1 MEEKKGALKIGG
13 VSIPLFLI
21 IFVLTI
27 IACIM
32 GVVEDKM
39 MGAYALTLV
48 LGLGLNWVGD
58 HTPVLKDYGFGS
70 ILVILL
76 PALCVYWGIL
86 PENTATLAKNFFTGY
101 DFTSFLVPGLIIGSI
116 LAMDRKTL
124 INAGLRF
131 IIPMF
136 GTLILTF
143 LLVGLVGKLIGYGFG
158 EAILMVAGPIMG
170 AGVGASA
177 VPLASIYADVAGTSP
192 DAYLTTLTAGVT
204 LANIIVI
211 LVAAL
216 MGAIGRKN
224 PHFLVSGYSSPTEDG
239 ILRPHKGTINITE
252 DQKEAI
258 IADPDETRFS
268 TLQTGFLL
276 AAGFYMLSRI
286 IGKLIPTFHAYVW
299 LILGAIVV
307 KALKLLPKSLE
318 DAAGHWTSFFTKVMT
333 PVILAAISLG
343 LLDIAK
349 VVVLMSDWRYLLLVF
364 VTVIVV
370 MIVSG
375 VLSYLFGFYLVEGI
389 ITSGLGLADAGGGGD
404 VAILSSCKKMY
415 LMPFVTIST
424 RVGGAV
430 ALLILTMLAS
440 MFLK

>member
-1 MEEKKGALKIGG
+1 M
-13 VSIPLFLI
+13 
-21 IFVLTI
+21 
-27 IACIM
+27 
-32 GVVEDKM
+32 
-39 MGAYALTLV
+39 
-48 LGLGLNWVGD
+48 
-58 HTPVLKDYGFGS
+58 
-70 ILVILL
+70 
-76 PALCVYWGIL
+76 
-86 PENTATLAKNFFTGY
+86 
-101 DFTSFLVPGLIIGSI
+101 
-116 LAMDRKTL
+116 
-124 INAGLRF
+124 
-131 IIPMF
+131 
-136 GTLILTF
+136 
-143 LLVGLVGKLIGYGFG
+143 
-158 EAILMVAGPIMG
+158 
-170 AGVGASA
+170 
-177 VPLASIYADVAGTSP
+177 ASIYADVAGTSP

-224 PHFLVSGYSSPTEDG
+224 PHFLVSGYSSPTEGG

-299 LILGAIVV
+299 LILGATVV
-307 KALKLLPKSLE
+307 KVLKLLPKSLE

-404 VAILSSCKKMY
+404 VALLSSCKKMY

-424 RVGGAV
+424 RIGGAV
-430 ALLILTMLAS
+430 DLLILTMLAS
-440 MFLK
+440 VFLK

>member
-136 GTLILTF
+136 GTIILTF

-158 EAILMVAGPIMG
+158 EAILTVAGPIMG

-299 LILGAIVV
+299 LILGATVV
-307 KALKLLPKSLE
+307 KVLKLLPKSLE
-318 DAAGHWTSFFTKVMT
+318 VEMSRSVQSGNTQNLKSMVIQRSFPKWSVAERRKTAAASDQ
-333 PVILAAISLG
+333 AAVCACAHS
-343 LLDIAK
+343 
-349 VVVLMSDWRYLLLVF
+349 RYF
-364 VTVIVV
+364 AGG
-370 MIVSG
+370 SP
-375 VLSYLFGFYLVEGI
+375 
-389 ITSGLGLADAGGGGD
+389 SGL
-404 VAILSSCKKMY
+404 
-415 LMPFVTIST
+415 
-424 RVGGAV
+424 RV
-430 ALLILTMLAS
+430 
-440 MFLK
+440 

>member
-13 VSIPLFLI
+13 VSIPLFMI

-86 PENTATLAKNFFTGY
+86 PENTAKLAKNFFTGY

-136 GTLILTF
+136 GTIVLTF
-143 LLVGLVGKLIGYGFG
+143 LVVGLVGKLIGYGFG
-158 EAILMVAGPIMG
+158 EAILMVAGPILG

-177 VPLASIYADVAGTSP
+177 VPLASIYADVAGASP
-192 DAYLTTLTAGVT
+192 DTYLTTLTAGVT

-252 DQKEAI
+252 EQKEAI
-258 IADPDETRFS
+258 LADPDETRFS

-299 LILGAIVV
+299 LILVAIVV
-307 KALKLLPKSLE
+307 KVFHLLPKALE

-404 VAILSSCKKMY
+404 VAVLSSCKKMY

-424 RVGGAV
+424 RIGGAV
-430 ALLILTMLAS
+430 DLLLLTMLAS

>member
-158 EAILMVAGPIMG
+158 EAILTVAGPIMG

-299 LILGAIVV
+299 LILGATVV
-307 KALKLLPKSLE
+307 KVLNCSRNHSRMPPVIGPVSSLKL
-318 DAAGHWTSFFTKVMT
+318 
-333 PVILAAISLG
+333 
-343 LLDIAK
+343 
-349 VVVLMSDWRYLLLVF
+349 
-364 VTVIVV
+364 
-370 MIVSG
+370 
-375 VLSYLFGFYLVEGI
+375 
-389 ITSGLGLADAGGGGD
+389 
-404 VAILSSCKKMY
+404 
-415 LMPFVTIST
+415 
-424 RVGGAV
+424 
-430 ALLILTMLAS
+430 
-440 MFLK
+440 